1 MHLQWNAKKSY
12 PPECAN
18 STAIRRTTKSKTK
31 IENHLVFN
39 RNFSS
44 PSHYVGV
51 KLTAFYL
58 RFGDI
63 KLIKKI
69 KLENGDFQY
78 LHPDQQLVCGH
89 HKKIDNLLVNTRLVA
104 PAG

>member
-1 MHLQWNAKKSY
+1 MLKKVTPLSVQIALLFAE
-12 PPECAN
+12 PP
-18 STAIRRTTKSKTK
+18 KTK

-44 PSHYVGV
+44 PSHHVGV

-58 RFGDI
+58 RFGDT

-89 HKKIDNLLVNTRLVA
+89 HKKINNLLVNTRLAA